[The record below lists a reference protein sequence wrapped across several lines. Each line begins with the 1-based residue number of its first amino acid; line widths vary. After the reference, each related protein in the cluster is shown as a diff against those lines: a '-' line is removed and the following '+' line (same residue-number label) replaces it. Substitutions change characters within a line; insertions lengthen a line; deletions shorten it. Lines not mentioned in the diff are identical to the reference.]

1 MNEEKN
7 INEVEKE
14 ELITGEILDEDSVE
28 TEEGIKEQSNGSLA
42 SLAIGTA
49 IASAAVGFV
58 GFTIKHFVKAY
69 RETKRK
75 RAENE
80 NEDEQ
85 ENEQEDEE
93 PIRLTAKGRIRMLKR
108 AITGKLDY
116 YEAKPEIFKVN
127 EDGEVTL
134 IRQEEN

>member
-7 INEVEKE
+7 INEVEEE
-14 ELITGEILDEDSVE
+14 ELITGDILNEDSVE
-28 TEEGIKEQSNGSLA
+28 TEEEVEEQSNGSLA

-75 RAENE
+75 RAE